1 MRSDEELAEL
11 FAPVLKEHGVEVPK
25 DKLCE
30 VVALIKER
38 ATFVSDFWNIAWYLF
53 KAPEE
58 YVEKD
63 AAKFW
68 KAENVEMAREA
79 LLNTDSVEAMEEYIR
94 GREWPMGKVMNC
106 IRLALTG
113 SSSGLAIADIMRFV
127 GREEA
132 FVRFRRAEERL

>member
-1 MRSDEELAEL
+1 MR
-11 FAPVLKEHGVEVPK
+11 
-25 DKLCE
+25 E

-53 KAPEE
+53 KAPGE
-58 YVEKD
+58 YAEKD

-79 LLNTDSVEAMEEYIR
+79 LLNTDSVDAMEEYIR
-94 GREWPMGKVMNC
+94 GREWPIGKVMNC

-113 SSSGLAIADIMRFV
+113 SSSGLAIADIMRFI

-132 FVRFRRAEERL
+132 LARFRRAEERL